1 MGRLRKAPAKYRTLD
16 FTERNGYI
24 KGVVKKIVHE
34 SGRGA
39 PIAHVVFKDPYK
51 YKRQKMSFIAAEGIF
66 SGQFLYCGAK
76 AKLTVGNVLPLKAM
90 PEGTVISNITTQHR
104 SVCRLESKKPSRIP
118 AAPPLASSPE
128 VDALTNQCSRLAVH
142 TISTGSSATV
152 GQRSAVWQ

>member
-1 MGRLRKAPAKYRTLD
+1 MGAHQRLRKAPAKYRTLD

-39 PIAHVVFKDPYK
+39 PIAHVVFKDPE
-51 YKRQKMSFIAAEGIF
+51 RIAQ
-66 SGQFLYCGAK
+66 SSRSSK
-76 AKLTVGNVLPLKAM
+76 
-90 PEGTVISNITTQHR
+90 ITTQHR
-104 SVCRLESKKPSRIP
+104 SVCRLESKKPSRLT

-128 VDALTNQCSRLAVH
+128 VDVLTNQCSRLAVH